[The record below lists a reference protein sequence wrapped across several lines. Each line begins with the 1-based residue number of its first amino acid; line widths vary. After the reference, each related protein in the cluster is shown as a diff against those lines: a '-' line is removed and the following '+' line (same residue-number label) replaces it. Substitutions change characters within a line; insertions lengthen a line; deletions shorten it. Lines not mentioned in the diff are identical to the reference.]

1 MINNVG
7 ITLDMVAPLFG
18 SQFLYIVC
26 FASVCKALCGVA
38 AGATV
43 SIAYASRASG
53 YMGVCMYVCMRIYV
67 CLCERIMAC
76 RFSFYHVG
84 ICWIPIRI
92 MYRLYVCMYV
102 CMYE

>member
-53 YMGVCMYVCMRIYV
+53 YMGVCMYVCMYACASMCVYV
-67 CLCERIMAC
+67 KE
-76 RFSFYHVG
+76 
-84 ICWIPIRI
+84 
-92 MYRLYVCMYV
+92 
-102 CMYE
+102 